1 MYLKQCIMYNFM
13 NIFNMFMVM
22 LLSNSNQFN
31 MKNILYHYMLN
42 NFLYIYDNVY
52 HLNPN
57 NNRLN
62 NSHIH
67 CHYSIINSLWY
78 FIDTICI
85 HWCLNSIHCHKL
97 NMLMSRN
104 IINSYLYM
112 GYNCLYCPG
121 NNWGNI
127 FYILCCLY
135 MFGILKGMICMI
147 S

>member
-1 MYLKQCIMYNFM
+1 MYNFM
-13 NIFNMFMVM
+13 NIVNTFMVM
-22 LLSNSNQFN
+22 LLSNNNQFH

-57 NNRLN
+57 NIRLN
-62 NSHIH
+62 NLHIH
-67 CHYSIINSLWY
+67 CHYNIINSLLY

-85 HWCLNSIHCHKL
+85 HWCLNSTLCHKL

-104 IINSYLYM
+104 IINSFQCM
-112 GYNCLYCPG
+112 GYNCLYYLN

-127 FYILCCLY
+127 FYILCCPC
-135 MFGILKGMICMI
+135 MFGILKGMIYMI
-147 S
+147 N